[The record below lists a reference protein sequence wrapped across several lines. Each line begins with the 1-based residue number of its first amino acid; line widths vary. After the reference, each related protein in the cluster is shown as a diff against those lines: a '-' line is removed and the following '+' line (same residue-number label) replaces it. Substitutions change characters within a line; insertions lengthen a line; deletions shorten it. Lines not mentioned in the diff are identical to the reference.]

1 MAKYR
6 LKDQEL
12 QKKLD
17 GLTKGAFSKWL
28 LEQADI
34 NGFGDGTTYGV
45 KLGEAIELGVL
56 VRPEAV
62 EAILEYNPN
71 AWNSFPEVMPP
82 EDVLMRVE
90 TVGGDTFRG
99 YFHTFPDGVGR
110 WCCVC
115 FTPRHMPL
123 HETEKVKRYRPLG
136 VSHERDQNSVASVPK
151 RKARV
156 IGPFLDHNQR

>member
-1 MAKYR
+1 MTKYR
-6 LKDQEL
+6 LKDAEL

-17 GLTKGAFSKWL
+17 VWSKGLFSMALQKSGK
-28 LEQADI
+28 EQL
-34 NGFGDGTTYGV
+34 NS
-45 KLGEAIELGVL
+45 LGPDVICEFPGLIIDKSEIEVF
-56 VRPEAV
+56 E
-62 EAILEYNPN
+62 EYDPN
-71 AWNSFPEVMPP
+71 DWNYFPDVMPP

-123 HETEKVKRYRPLG
+123 HETEKVKRYRPW
-136 VSHERDQNSVASVPK
+136 D
-151 RKARV
+151 
-156 IGPFLDHNQR
+156 